1 MTLHIPQTNVAA
13 AFVEHFGV
21 GDPNFKQSTIR
32 RAARGASNCEKG
44 RTLRFVQCC
53 VTPCQ
58 LHRFPNRSVDM
69 GWEKR
74 DRGGLY
80 YTRTRKVGGRVVR
93 EYVGGGTLGHTAAL
107 QDVQE
112 RRRREGEAALWNEE
126 RERLEALV
134 APVEELYEAAETLY
148 RAALLSA
155 GFRRHQRGEWRRK
168 REPKE

>member
-1 MTLHIPQTNVAA
+1 MLG
-13 AFVEHFGV
+13 FGH
-21 GDPNFKQSTIR
+21 R
-32 RAARGASNCEKG
+32 
-44 RTLRFVQCC
+44 C

-58 LHRFPNRSVDM
+58 LHRFRNRSADM

-80 YTRTRKVGGRVVR
+80 YTRSKKVGGRVVR
-93 EYVGGGTLGHTAAL
+93 EYVGGGIRGHIAAL
-107 QDVQE
+107 QDAQE
-112 RRRREGEAALWNEE
+112 RRLREEEAALWNEE
-126 RERLEALV
+126 RERLEGLV
-134 APVEELYEAAETLY
+134 ASVEQLCEATEILY